1 MSGAED
7 NGRGKGAGAA
17 HKIVLLGSAAA
28 LMVVVSGAIVGSA
41 SAQTI
46 PLQQS
51 TPQTIAFNIPAQ
63 DLGGALN
70 AFADRAGLRLLF
82 PSNLVAGRRSA
93 GLAGSLTRNQALTR
107 LLAGSGLTYRFTS
120 ANTVTIADSAAASAG
135 AAPAGAISLDTID
148 VQGAS
153 SSDPGK
159 TEGTGSYTPSV
170 TASSTRLQLTP
181 RETPQ
186 SISIITRQQIDDFKL
201 LTVNDVMTQ
210 TPGISTVTYE
220 NERVEYYARG
230 FAIRNFQDD
239 GMPGFYASGYPAGQS
254 LSDMAMYDRVEVLK
268 GANGLMTGTGD
279 PGATVNLIRKKPTSV
294 FQGHTTLTGGSWDT
308 YRGELDLSGPFN
320 KEGTVRGRF
329 VATHQDRGSY
339 MNYFKNR
346 SSLVYGV
353 LEADLTPDTLF
364 TVGAHYQYNIPK
376 GTSFGGIPLFDSNG
390 DFNQMPRSF
399 NPGARWSSWEQYVYS
414 AFTTLEHHFDNDWRV
429 KLQLKRQVN
438 GYDTRLGSASD
449 GNPNPLDGS
458 GVSIWTGAFLGQTQ
472 LDVAEAYAT
481 GPVHL
486 FGRKH
491 DLVLGGIISKR
502 HWRNSISSADPAYDP
517 TVPNFYDWNGNIPQP
532 AWILDGVGN
541 EVMRNRAAYA
551 TFRFNAHDKLKL
563 IAGTRILRYEWMQRP
578 YWDPSVEERSNRSV
592 VVPYFGAIFDINE
605 HLSIYGSHTGI
616 FQPQYERTEQ
626 GITLPPQEG
635 VSNEVGL
642 KSAFF
647 NGRLN
652 SSAAYFEIQQNNYP
666 VPTGGLAPDGNP
678 AYQAVD
684 GVVTKGFELEI
695 SGQLSPQWQ
704 IQTGFTHK
712 ISRRDSIKVSTLT
725 PENQFTLYTTY
736 KLDGALDGLTVGG
749 GARWQDIT
757 WSDQVWNGVIGA
769 DVTSTAPSYWVAD
782 LMANYKFNENLSA
795 TFNVRNLFDKKY
807 YSIYNWYSSYT
818 WGAPRSFLLSMT
830 YKF

>member
-1 MSGAED
+1 
-7 NGRGKGAGAA
+7 
-17 HKIVLLGSAAA
+17 VFLGSAAVLA
-28 LMVVVSGAIVGSA
+28 ILAGGAGFQTAGAQTA
-41 SAQTI
+41 SAQQGTS
-46 PLQQS
+46 QA
-51 TPQTIAFNIPAQ
+51 IAFNIAAQ

-82 PSNLVAGRRSA
+82 PSNLVAGRRSSGIA
-93 GLAGSLTRNQALTR
+93 GTLTRSQALSR
-107 LLAGSGLTYRFTS
+107 LLAGSGLSYRFTS
-120 ANTVTIADSAAASAG
+120 ANTVTITGPSAASAG

-153 SSDPGK
+153 TSDPGM

-170 TASSTRLQLTP
+170 TASATRLQLTP

-186 SISIITRQQIDDFKL
+186 SISVITRQQIEDFKL
-201 LTVNDVMTQ
+201 NTVDDVMSH
-210 TPGISTVTYE
+210 TPGVSTVTYE

-230 FAIRNFQDD
+230 FAIQNFQDD
-239 GMPGFYASGYPAGQS
+239 GLPGHYDSGYPAGQS
-254 LSDMAMYDRVEVLK
+254 LSDTAMYDRVEVLK
-268 GANGLMTGTGD
+268 GANGLMTGSGD
-279 PGATVNLIRKKPTSV
+279 PGATVNLIRKKPTRT
-294 FQGHTTLTGGSWDT
+294 FQGYTTLSGGSWDA
-308 YRGELDLSGPFN
+308 YRGELDLSGPLN

-339 MNYFKNR
+339 LDHFTNR
-346 SSLVYGV
+346 SSMAYGI

-364 TVGAHYQYNIPK
+364 TVGAHYQRNQPK

-390 DFNQMPRSF
+390 NFNGMPRSF

-414 AFTTLEHHFDNDWRV
+414 AFATLEHRFDNDWRV
-429 KLQLKRQVN
+429 KVQLKRQVN
-438 GYDTRLGSASD
+438 GYDTHLGSASN

-458 GVSIWTGAFLGQTQ
+458 GVSIWSGAFLGKTQ

-491 DLVLGGIISKR
+491 DLVFGGSISKR
-502 HWRNSISSADPAYDP
+502 HWVNSISSADPAYDP
-517 TVPNFYDWNGNIPQP
+517 TVPNFYGWTGNIQEP
-532 AWILDGVGN
+532 AWVLDGTGN
-541 EVMRNRAAYA
+541 EVVQNRAAYA
-551 TFRFNAHDKLKL
+551 AFRFNPHDRLKL
-563 IAGTRILRYEWMQRP
+563 IAGARVVRYESAQRP
-578 YWDPSVEERSNRSV
+578 YWDPATEERINKSV

-605 HLSIYGSHTGI
+605 HISIYGSHTGI
-616 FQPQYERTEQ
+616 FQPQYEQTEQ
-626 GITLPPQEG
+626 GITLPPREG

-666 VPTGGLAPDGNP
+666 VETGGLAPDGNP
-678 AYQAVD
+678 AYRAVD

-704 IQTGFTHK
+704 IQAGFTHK
-712 ISRRDSIKVSTLT
+712 ISKRDNIKVSTLT

-736 KLDGALDGLTVGG
+736 KLEGALDGLTVGG

-757 WSDQVWNGVIGA
+757 WSDEVWNGVIGA
-769 DVTSTAPSYWVAD
+769 DVRSAAPSYWVVD
-782 LMANYKFNENLSA
+782 LMANYKFSENLSA
-795 TFNVRNLFDKKY
+795 TLNVRNLFDEKY

-818 WGAPRSFLLSMT
+818 WGAPRSVQLSMT
-830 YKF
+830 YRF